1 MGRCPIT
8 IGIGGRLHRNN
19 HSSADSDTV
28 INYFPLNVGD
38 YHIYEVRY
46 DFRDPPMFNTTNVLD
61 TISINSNSYYQ
72 VRTYWRSSLSLRMDE
87 IGDLYAYSTED
98 SQDVLLYKFH
108 SALGDSYRV
117 DSLAFGFPYDVTV
130 TGVNKSTETPA
141 GIFNDCITLF
151 FDNPETTEDAV
162 DIWFAPNVG
171 IVRVDGPWHL
181 QSLLKSAIIDTVLYG
196 NESPIITLPDT
207 FFMKYQIPDTILLS
221 GMVTD
226 RESPDSLLIW
236 DQLICLGDPSI
247 LCVNTHV
254 DTAFFLTNNFYGDT
268 WVEFRVFDPAG
279 ASDTASMV
287 VSVAGPI
294 GIEQTE
300 SSSPVKYSL
309 SQNHP
314 NPFNP
319 VTTISYSL
327 PRSGD
332 VTLIIYNLLG
342 EEIARLVDGF
352 QQAGEHTTV
361 WNASKVSSG
370 IYFYRL
376 GAGNFAETKKMILL
390 K

>member
-1 MGRCPIT
+1 M
-8 IGIGGRLHRNN
+8 
-19 HSSADSDTV
+19 
-28 INYFPLNVGD
+28 
-38 YHIYEVRY
+38 
-46 DFRDPPMFNTTNVLD
+46 
-61 TISINSNSYYQ
+61 
-72 VRTYWRSSLSLRMDE
+72 
-87 IGDLYAYSTED
+87 
-98 SQDVLLYKFH
+98 
-108 SALGDSYRV
+108 
-117 DSLAFGFPYDVTV
+117 
-130 TGVNKSTETPA
+130 
-141 GIFNDCITLF
+141 
-151 FDNPETTEDAV
+151 
-162 DIWFAPNVG
+162 
-171 IVRVDGPWHL
+171 
-181 QSLLKSAIIDTVLYG
+181 
-196 NESPIITLPDT
+196 
-207 FFMKYQIPDTILLS
+207 
-221 GMVTD
+221 
-226 RESPDSLLIW
+226 
-236 DQLICLGDPSI
+236 
-247 LCVNTHV
+247 
-254 DTAFFLTNNFYGDT
+254 
-268 WVEFRVFDPAG
+268 FDPAG

-361 WNASKVSSG
+361 WNASNVSSG

-376 GAGNFAETKKMILL
+376 RAGDFTQTKKMVLL